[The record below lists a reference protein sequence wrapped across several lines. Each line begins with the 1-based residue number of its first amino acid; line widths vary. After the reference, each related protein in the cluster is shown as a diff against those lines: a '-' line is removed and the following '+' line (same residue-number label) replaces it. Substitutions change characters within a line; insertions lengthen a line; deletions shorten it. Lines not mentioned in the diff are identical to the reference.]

1 MEFKTLMDGMK
12 RLFVAVELPEELRN
26 RVNSLAKELPRESV
40 KAVEKDK
47 IHLTLKFLGDVPED
61 KIGDI
66 EERLG
71 RVKFKNFSCTVS
83 GVGVFPSP
91 DYIRVV
97 WAGIKCDEM
106 PELAAGVENALEGIG
121 KKESRPFS
129 SHVTIARVKRK
140 TDAKDFLE
148 KHKDEVFGGFD
159 VSEFVLMQ
167 SELGREGP
175 TYTILKKFP
184 LEK

>member
-12 RLFVAVELPEELRN
+12 RLFLAVELPEELRT
-26 RVNSLAKELPRESV
+26 RVASLVKEMPGDGV
-40 KAVEKDK
+40 KAVEKK
-47 IHLTLKFLGDVPED
+47 NIHLTLKFLGDTPEG
-61 KIGDI
+61 KIAEI

-71 RVKFKNFSCTVS
+71 RIRFKSFRCTVS
-83 GVGVFPSP
+83 GVGVFPNP

-106 PELAAGVENALEGIG
+106 PKLAAEVEKALEGIG
-121 KKESRPFS
+121 KRETRPFS
-129 SHVTIARVKRK
+129 SHVTIARVRRK
-140 TDAKDFLE
+140 IDAAAFLE
-148 KHKDEVFGGFD
+148 KHKEDSFGEFT

-175 TYTILKKFP
+175 AYTVLKKFS
-184 LEK
+184 LE